1 MGTATSVGSK
11 NRVAEMLMNEAEAY
25 ANGEERPL
33 GSFVIIMGAYG
44 AMITGIAGFLDVT
57 GHSLPERLAWQD
69 LALIAVATHKLSRQ
83 LAKDPVTSPLRA
95 AFTRYTGTSGE
106 AEVAEEV
113 RGRGMRKALGELVTC
128 PFCLGQWVATVGVF
142 GLLVAPRPTRAIA
155 SIFAVLAGA
164 DVLQF
169 AYAKLQAD

>member
-1 MGTATSVGSK
+1 
-11 NRVAEMLMNEAEAY
+11 MLMSEAEAY
-25 ANGEERPL
+25 ANREERPL
-33 GSFVIIMGAYG
+33 GSFLIIMGVYG
-44 AMITGIAGFLDVT
+44 AMITGMAGVLGIT
-57 GHSLPERLAWQD
+57 RHSLPERLAWPD

-95 AFTRYTGTSGE
+95 AFTRYKGTSGE

-128 PFCLGQWVATVGVF
+128 PFCLDQWVATVGVF
-142 GLLVAPRPTRAIA
+142 GLLVAPRPTRTIA
-155 SIFAVLAGA
+155 SVFAVLAGA

>member
-1 MGTATSVGSK
+1 
-11 NRVAEMLMNEAEAY
+11 
-25 ANGEERPL
+25 
-33 GSFVIIMGAYG
+33 MGAYG
-44 AMITGIAGFLDVT
+44 AAATGMAAFVAVRGRR
-57 GHSLPERLAWQD
+57 LPDRLTWSD

-142 GLLVAPRPTRAIA
+142 GLLVAPRPTRA
-155 SIFAVLAGA
+155 
-164 DVLQF
+164 
-169 AYAKLQAD
+169 